1 MRKLYLFTMAMLVS
15 SAIWAANV
23 TFTVNMSNVTVSANG
38 VHVAGN
44 FDANGSSGTAWDPSA
59 YTMMDM
65 GGGYYAATID
75 LEPGMYEFKFINDN
89 DWSGVESVPA
99 GAQVGGG
106 NGNRW
111 VYADGAT
118 VVDTVAF
125 GGMADIGK
133 HGVLLQVNMATQTI
147 SPLGVHVAG
156 SFQDPAWDPSA
167 TMMHNPDGSN
177 MYKHLF
183 QVMPGTSIEFKYVNG
198 DVWGD
203 DETVPPGCAKSAQN
217 KNRFFDNIT
226 GDSIYPEVC
235 YGSCDQCEGSLVTF
249 QVDMSNE
256 TVSPDGVHI
265 AGAFQ
270 GWNPSATP
278 MTDIGNGL
286 YEVQLTIQN
295 QSHQFKFVNGNS
307 WGNEESIP
315 SGCLVSGNREINVS
329 ADTLYKVCFASCT
342 WPCVQFPDSST
353 ITFGVE
359 IPDTITV
366 PADPDSGGVWIEG
379 SFTNP
384 SWQDGAVKMM
394 DDDGDGIYTYTIKL
408 GGAPEIQYKYVLGK
422 PNTAGFEE
430 ESADFET
437 DGCGV
442 SNPVSTPNRLFNRT
456 DMDEGVGHI
465 WNSCDTVFISTSIG
479 SIGAVGNSVKL
490 FPNPT
495 EGVTYLEFEKTAN
508 YDIRVYDLSGKMVER
523 ISARNNLIT
532 LNTEDYTQGM
542 YIVDIRDENNDQ
554 LQLKLVVQ

>member
-15 SAIWAANV
+15 STIWAVNV
-23 TFTVNMSNVTVSANG
+23 TFTVNMSNETVSANG
-38 VHVAGN
+38 VHIAGG
-44 FDANGSSGTAWDPSA
+44 FDANGSTGPVWDPSA
-59 YTMMDM
+59 TMLSDM
-65 GGGYYAATID
+65 GNGYYEVTID
-75 LEPGMYEFKFINDN
+75 LEPGKYEYKFINGN
-89 DWSGVESVPA
+89 AWGSEEGVPA

-111 VYADGAT
+111 VYVDGAMN
-118 VVDTVAF
+118 VDTVAF
-125 GGMADIGK
+125 GGMADIGM
-133 HGVLLQVNMATQTI
+133 HGVLLQVNMATQTV

-156 SFQDPAWDPSA
+156 SFQGWDPAA
-167 TMMHNPDGSN
+167 TMMRNPDGGT

-183 QVMPGTSIEFKYVNG
+183 QVMPGASIEFKYVNG

-203 DETVPPGCAKSAQN
+203 DEGVPAGCAQN
-217 KNRFFDNIT
+217 GNRFFNNIT

-235 YGSCDQCEGSLVTF
+235 FGACDPCQGSLVTF

-270 GWNPSATP
+270 GWDPAGTP
-278 MTDIGNGL
+278 MTDIGGGL
-286 YEVQLTIQN
+286 YEVQLTLQN
-295 QSHQFKFVNGNS
+295 QSHQFKFVNGNA

-315 SGCLVSGNREINVS
+315 AACLVSGNREITVS
-329 ADTLYKVCFASCT
+329 ADTLYKVCFASCS
-342 WPCVQFPDSST
+342 WPCDPFPDSST
-353 ITFGVE
+353 ITFGVK

-379 SFTNP
+379 SFTTP
-384 SWQDGAVKMM
+384 SWQAGAIKMM
-394 DDDGDGIYTYTIKL
+394 DDDGDGIYTYSVKL

-442 SNPVSTPNRLFNRT
+442 SNPVSTPNRLYNRT
-456 DMDEGVGHI
+456 DMDAGVGHV
-465 WNSCDTVFISTSIG
+465 WNSCDTVSVFTSIG
-479 SIGAVGNSVKL
+479 SIGAVGNAVKL

-495 EGVTYLEFEKTAN
+495 EGITYVEFDKTAN

-523 ISARNNLIT
+523 ISARNNIIAI
-532 LNTEDYTQGM
+532 NSQDYTPGM